1 MKHIVR
7 SPYQLLLLATG
18 VLLLFISLMS
28 LIFPLI
34 PGLLF
39 LMLAL
44 MVIGRVFPAMKAWVD
59 QNKILSRIQD
69 RIERLDGRS
78 VLTFAKVAALIVVQ
92 AAVTAMAFAWRLMR
106 RVTRRSPPTRAL
118 FHDPR

>member
-1 MKHIVR
+1 MKHIIR

-39 LMLAL
+39 LVLAL

-59 QNKILSRIQD
+59 RNKILSRIQD

-92 AAVTAMAFAWRLMR
+92 AAVTAMAFAWRLVR
-106 RVTRRSPPTRAL
+106 RVTRRSPLTRAL

>member
-59 QNKILSRIQD
+59 RNKILSRIQD

-92 AAVTAMAFAWRLMR
+92 AAVTAMAFAWRLVR
-106 RVTRRSPPTRAL
+106 RVTRRSPLTRAL